1 MFKSLFM
8 NELLRRL
15 SSRPVITGEL
25 LFGSLLVNIMAMAS
39 PLFVMQ
45 VLNRYVGQGV
55 DATLYTLTSGV
66 LIAII
71 FEFVL
76 RQSRMA
82 LARGISVG
90 PDEETALKGFDALVK
105 AKVPALEQTPAET
118 RKEIVNGTAA
128 IETAYNAINIT
139 TILDAPFSILFI
151 FVLFLIE
158 PMLALIVIF
167 FVVGVFLVGLYGHR
181 KMQSVAQ
188 AMQQVSSD
196 GSALMGTAT
205 READMIRSFNA
216 GTYLQDAWYRHIT
229 YAQKLRREMSSA
241 QGLVQTVTQS
251 AMALMSVAV
260 VAVGA
265 TLVVMGKMDV
275 GAMIGGNILAARA
288 LQPVTRLAQL
298 GSAFAK
304 AREALDLFK
313 QLESVETEA
322 EKGSVISDCR
332 GRIEFRDTA
341 FSYPGS
347 KLPIFE
353 QLNLTIESG
362 QVLVVIGNN
371 GTGKSTFA
379 RLLLGLIEPTRG
391 QILVDGLD
399 MKQLNPEW
407 WRRQVVFLPQEP
419 ALLNATIR
427 ENITINNPDIDD
439 ETLASVIDRCGL
451 RRFLDESPDGLET
464 RIADN
469 GWRLSEGIRR
479 RIALGRALATDG
491 AVVVIDEPTESLD
504 ADGCR
509 AVYQALASMA
519 EKRRTIIIMS
529 HDSDIVKGPHLEMNL
544 NIKPVPKIERKGQ
557 KALPKPDPKLPSPE
571 NMDNKDGEA

>member
-1 MFKSLFM
+1 M

-15 SSRPVITGEL
+15 KSRPVITGEL

-76 RQSRMA
+76 RESRMS
-82 LARGISVG
+82 LARGISIG
-90 PDEETALKGFDALVK
+90 PDEETALKGFETLVK

-118 RKEIVNGTAA
+118 RKEILNGTAA
-128 IETAYNAINIT
+128 IESAYNATNIT
-139 TILDAPFSILFI
+139 TILDAPFTVLFV
-151 FVLFLIE
+151 FVLYIIE
-158 PMLALIVIF
+158 PLLAYVVIC
-167 FVVGVFLVGLYGHR
+167 FVIGVFLVGLIGHH
-181 KMQSVAQ
+181 KMQTMAHGIQQ
-188 AMQQVSSD
+188 ASAD

-216 GTYLQDAWYRHIT
+216 GSYLQDAWYKHIT
-229 YAQKLRREMSSA
+229 AAQKMRRDMSGV
-241 QGLVQTVTQS
+241 QGMVQTVTQS

-265 TLVVMGKMDV
+265 TLVVMGQMDV

-288 LQPVTRLAQL
+288 LQPVTKLAQL

-304 AREALDLFK
+304 AREALDLFNK
-313 QLESVETEA
+313 LEHVEAEA
-322 EKGSVISDCR
+322 EKGSTITNYT
-332 GRIEFRDTA
+332 GRIEFRDAA
-341 FSYPGS
+341 FIYPKS

-353 QLNLTIESG
+353 QLNLMIDTG
-362 QVLVVIGNN
+362 QVLVVVGNN
-371 GTGKSTFA
+371 GMGKSTFA
-379 RLLLGLIEPTRG
+379 RLLLGLVEPTRG

-399 MKQLNPEW
+399 MKQLAPAW

-419 ALLNATIR
+419 ALLNATVR
-427 ENITINNPDIDD
+427 DNLVINNPDVDD
-439 ETLASVIDRCGL
+439 ERLASVIDKCGL
-451 RRFLDESPDGLET
+451 RRFLDESPEGLNT
-464 RIADN
+464 TIVDN

-479 RIALGRALATDG
+479 RIALGRALVTDG
-491 AVVVIDEPTESLD
+491 ALVVIDEPTESLD
-504 ADGCR
+504 DEGCR

-519 EKRRTIIIMS
+519 EEGRTIIVMS
-529 HDSDIVKGPHLEMNL
+529 HDSDIVKGPHIQLDL
-544 NIKPVPKIERKGQ
+544 NSKPVPKIIRMGQ
-557 KALPKPDPKLPSPE
+557 KALPKPDPKLPAPDTK
-571 NMDNKDGEA
+571 NQKADEA

>member
-1 MFKSLFM
+1 M

-15 SSRPVITGEL
+15 KTRPVLTGEL

-76 RQSRMA
+76 RQSRMS
-82 LARGISVG
+82 LARGISAG
-90 PDEETALKGFDALVK
+90 PDEETALNGFETLIK

-118 RKEIVNGTAA
+118 RKEILNGTAA
-128 IETAYNAINIT
+128 IESAYNATNIT
-139 TILDAPFSILFI
+139 TILDAPFTVLFI
-151 FVLFLIE
+151 FVLYVIE
-158 PMLALIVIF
+158 PMLAYVVIC
-167 FVVGVFLVGLYGHR
+167 FVIGVFLVGLIGHR
-181 KMQSVAQ
+181 KMQALAQ
-188 AMQQVSSD
+188 NIQQASAD

-216 GTYLQDAWYRHIT
+216 GNYLQDAWTRHIT
-229 YAQKLRREMSSA
+229 NAQKMRRDMSGI
-241 QGLVQTVTQS
+241 QGMVQTITQS

-265 TLVVMGKMDV
+265 TLVVMGQMDV

-288 LQPVTRLAQL
+288 LQPVTKLAQL

-304 AREALDLFK
+304 AREALDLFDK
-313 QLESVETEA
+313 LKHVEA
-322 EKGSVISDCR
+322 EADKGSTISNYT
-332 GRIEFRDTA
+332 GQIEFRDAA
-341 FSYPGS
+341 FTYPNS

-353 QLNLTIESG
+353 QLNLKIDTG

-371 GTGKSTFA
+371 GAGKSTLA
-379 RLLLGLIEPTRG
+379 RLLLGLVEPVRG

-399 MKQLNPEW
+399 MKQLAPDW

-427 ENITINNPDIDD
+427 ENLVINNPDVDD
-439 ETLASVIDRCGL
+439 ERLASVIDKCGL
-451 RRFLDESPDGLET
+451 RRFLDESPEGLNT
-464 RIADN
+464 TIADN

-479 RIALGRALATDG
+479 RIALGRALVTDG
-491 AVVVIDEPTESLD
+491 ALVVIDEPTESLD
-504 ADGCR
+504 DEGCR
-509 AVYQALASMA
+509 AVYQALAKMA
-519 EKRRTIIIMS
+519 EQGRTIIVMS
-529 HDSDIVKGPHLEMNL
+529 HDSDIVKGPHIQLDL
-544 NIKPVPKIERKGQ
+544 NVKPVPKVTRMGQ
-557 KALPKPDPKLPSPE
+557 KALPKPDPKLPSPDPKSKKADE
-571 NMDNKDGEA
+571 T